1 MKNIIK
7 KFEIFTESSNYQN
20 NSSKNIVTEL
30 CISMILLNNKFL
42 DNLLDNGI
50 KSRYTEN
57 SNVFLTD
64 LKNLLLSKN
73 RLKLGK

>member
-1 MKNIIK
+1 
-7 KFEIFTESSNYQN
+7 
-20 NSSKNIVTEL
+20 
-30 CISMILLNNKFL
+30 MILLNNKFL

-73 RLKLGK
+73 RLKLGKFIDDKCVVDEEISKINSLFDHILNVF